1 MSKQD
6 RAREWVNNYAI
17 TGTGIVVAAIVP
29 GATSVALMAIEATM
43 CFHIGRIYRGD
54 DFSMKEAGGIAAS
67 VGLAAVAGQIVA
79 LEALTLIP
87 WAGWAAKG
95 VIAGGIIKTLGE
107 AIISYYENK
116 DAQFSPTSTFTG
128 TFNPQT
134 IEIVEIK
141 PPNQII
147 TLVGATSAGK
157 SSTANALLG
166 YEAFPVGAE
175 HGTTT
180 KVNQKDYKKG
190 YSLKDTPGLMDD
202 TNFKDVIWETLQDSE
217 LVIYVTGE
225 GQLYRPE
232 LDIVKRIHESQIQW
246 DKDSQ
251 TIGHRQLA
259 LYVNREDVKKNTMD
273 SQTIQQEANLIRN
286 QVSQWIP
293 SHKVV
298 FGASSPIAKR
308 IKQPPQIEALESLI
322 NSHINSRK

>member
-17 TGTGIVVAAIVP
+17 TGTAIVVAAIVP
-29 GATSVALMAIEATM
+29 GTNAVALIAIEATM

-67 VGLAAVAGQIVA
+67 VGLAAVAGQIIA

-95 VIAGGIIKTLGE
+95 AIAGGIIKTLGE

-116 DAQFSPTSTFTG
+116 DAQFSSTSTFTA
-128 TFNPQT
+128 TFNPQI

-147 TLVGATSAGK
+147 TLIGATSAGK

-175 HGTTT
+175 HGTTI
-180 KVNQKDYKKG
+180 KVNQKDYTQG
-190 YSLKDTPGLMDD
+190 YSLRDTPGLMDD

-232 LDIVKRIHESQIQW
+232 LDIVKRIRESQIQW
-246 DKDSQ
+246 DQDSQ

-259 LYVNREDVKKNTMD
+259 VYVNREDVKQLTMT

-298 FGASSPIAKR
+298 FGASSPIAKGIR
-308 IKQPPQIEALESLI
+308 QTPRIEALESLI
-322 NSHINSRK
+322 NSHINNRK

>member
-1 MSKQD
+1 MSKRE

-29 GATSVALMAIEATM
+29 GSTSVALMAIEATM
-43 CFHIGRIYRGD
+43 CFHIGRIYRGE
-54 DFSMKEAGGIAAS
+54 DFSMKEAGAIAGS

-95 VIAGGIIKTLGE
+95 AIAGGIIKGLGE
-107 AIISYYENK
+107 AIISYYESK
-116 DAQFSPTSTFTG
+116 DAQSSPAPTITFK
-128 TFNPQT
+128 PQT

-141 PPNQII
+141 PPNSVI
-147 TLVGATSAGK
+147 TLVGTTSAGK

-180 KVNQKDYKKG
+180 KVNQKDYVKG
-190 YSLKDTPGLMDD
+190 YVLKDTPGLMDK
-202 TNFKDVIWETLQDSE
+202 TNFNKVVLEAIQDSE

-225 GQLYRPE
+225 GQLYRQE
-232 LDIVKRIHESQIQW
+232 LEIVQRIRENQIEW
-246 DKDSQ
+246 DKQSH

-259 LYVNREDVKKNTMD
+259 LYVNREDVREFRME
-273 SQTIQQEANLIRN
+273 SEEIQQEANLIRN

-298 FGASSPIAKR
+298 FGSASPRNKERIRQSPR
-308 IKQPPQIEALESLI
+308 IEVLESLI
-322 NSHINSRK
+322 NSHINNRK